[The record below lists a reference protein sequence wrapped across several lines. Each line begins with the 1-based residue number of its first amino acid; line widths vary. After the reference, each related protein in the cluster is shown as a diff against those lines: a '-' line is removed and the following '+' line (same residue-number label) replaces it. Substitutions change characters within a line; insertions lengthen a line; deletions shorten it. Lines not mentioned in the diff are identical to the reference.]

1 MLKKLFTTALLAFAF
16 ALTSCDTGSNT
27 GADGYQFGK
36 AQYERQQVQVN
47 IITYQK
53 QSDLLKEAAMHGA
66 TSPTIVAFSVLRP
79 PFDTC
84 TIHMIDPRVRYEP
97 EFVGHEFLH
106 CAYGQWHTNN
116 DSRS

>member
-1 MLKKLFTTALLAFAF
+1 MLKKLFTTALLAI
-16 ALTSCDTGSNT
+16 ALTSCDSGPKP

-36 AQYERQQVQVN
+36 PQYEKQQVTINVV
-47 IITYQK
+47 TYK
-53 QSDLLKEAAMHGA
+53 TQSDLLKEAAKHGA

-97 EFVGHEFLH
+97 EYVGHEFLH

-116 DSRS
+116 ETYK